1 MTLFYKL
8 HLRTIK
14 RNNREGG
21 INKLIVKSLFFLGK
35 KIKC

>member
-1 MTLFYKL
+1 MTLFYEL

-21 INKLIVKSLFFLGK
+21 INKLIVKSFNFFRK
-35 KIKC
+35 ED